1 MFNTVRLCDLIKHNM
16 QTNISLKEII
26 EFLGSDIKTIH
37 GNPEGIV
44 VSKLS
49 DPQNVDQSTLDWI
62 SDRRSDKQTLAEG
75 SNARAI
81 VVTSDVTYTES
92 LRQQGKILVVVA
104 NPKMAIAK
112 VGSHFFVNKPKPQI
126 HPTAI
131 IHAEAILGEN
141 VAIGPYSVVGK
152 CVIGNKTYVEGNNY
166 IYDNVIIKE
175 NVEIHTGA
183 IIGSEDH
190 NFVEDEN
197 GSRIKFPHLGGVV
210 IEDNVLIGANSV
222 ISRGVLSDTIIG
234 YNTKIARMVLIG
246 ANNNI
251 GSNCAIRAN
260 VMISGSVKVGENT
273 IIAPSAT
280 IREQR
285 TIGKNCFVGM
295 GAVVTK
301 NIPDGETWIGNP
313 AKPMKK

>member
-1 MFNTVRLCDLIKHNM
+1 MQNNIPLQKIKD
-16 QTNISLKEII
+16 
-26 EFLGSDIKTIH
+26 FLGTSIKFIH
-37 GNPEGIV
+37 GNPKGLVIN
-44 VSKLS
+44 KLS
-49 DPQNVDQSTLDWI
+49 DPHNADEFTLDWI
-62 SDRRSDKQTLAEG
+62 SSQKKDKQHIAEQ
-75 SNARAI
+75 SKAKAFI
-81 VVTSDVTYTES
+81 VNNEVIYSECIKN
-92 LRQQGKILVVVA
+92 QGKVLIIVDNPILCMARIA
-104 NPKMAIAK
+104 NK
-112 VGSHFFVNKPKPQI
+112 FFVEKTIPKI
-126 HPTAI
+126 HSTAI
-131 IHAEAILGEN
+131 IHPEAKIGKD
-141 VAIGPYSVVGK
+141 VFIGPNSIVGK

-183 IIGSEDH
+183 IIGSEAH

-234 YNTKIARMVLIG
+234 YNTKIAQMVLIG